1 MEIDQFSR
9 TRLLFGE
16 EALAK
21 FAVTRVAV
29 MGLGGVGSYVA
40 EALARSGI
48 IKMLLV
54 DFDTISLSNINR
66 QLPALHSTIGRK
78 KTEVLRE
85 RLLDIN
91 PQMIVDVI
99 SEFCN
104 EDSRSEMLKDV
115 DFVVDAID
123 TLAPKVGL
131 MEDCYRLKLPVIS
144 VMGAASRFD
153 PSMIAIADFS
163 QTSVCPLA
171 RRVRKYLRRR
181 GINKGIPVI
190 YSSEVPI
197 EQFPP
202 EAGTIQ
208 EWGGKNGR
216 MRGTLGSVAYMPA
229 IMRMWAASYV
239 LNRLK
244 DEKL

>member
-48 IKMLLV
+48 FKMLLV
-54 DFDTISLSNINR
+54 DFDKISLSNINR
-66 QLPALHSTIGRK
+66 QLPALHSTLGRH

-91 PQMIVDVI
+91 PLMEVDVFNG
-99 SEFCN
+99 FCN
-104 EDSRSEMLKDV
+104 EDSRSELLINV
-115 DFVVDAID
+115 DFVIDAID
-123 TLAPKVGL
+123 SLAPKVGL
-131 MEDCYRLKLPVIS
+131 LEECYNTQMPVIS

-153 PSMIAIADFS
+153 PSMIELTDFS
-163 QTSVCPLA
+163 KTSVCPLA

-181 GINKGIPVI
+181 GINKGIPAI
-190 YSSEVPI
+190 YSREVPI
-197 EQFPP
+197 DQFPP

-208 EWGGKNGR
+208 DWEGKTGR

-229 IMRMWAASYV
+229 IMGLWAASYV

-244 DEKL
+244 DEEL